1 MLIDE
6 YDYLVPL
13 ALNSTYRVKNRNL
26 LKGYRW
32 EIVLLQINTIITKK
46 TTIFMRN
53 TSVKAYAA
61 NTRLFNI
68 VGYKK

>member
-6 YDYLVPL
+6 YDYLVPI
-13 ALNSTYRVKNRNL
+13 ALNSTHRVNKRNL

-32 EIVLLQINTIITKK
+32 EFVLLQINTIITKK

-61 NTRLFNI
+61 NINHAF
-68 VGYKK
+68 VQYC